1 MKRVLL
7 IIVMLSACLAACLAA
22 GCGNKAAELYDTA
35 QFEELQHNKDHAI
48 RLYEEIERRYP
59 DSEQAKKA
67 SNRLSALKEGKK

>member
-1 MKRVLL
+1 MKRVLW
-7 IIVMLSACLAACLAA
+7 IIVMFSACLAA

-59 DSEQAKKA
+59 DSEQAKKVR
-67 SNRLSALKEGKK
+67 NRLSALKEGKK

>member
-1 MKRVLL
+1 MKRAVW
-7 IIVMLSACLAACLAA
+7 IIVMLSVCLAA

-48 RLYEEIERRYP
+48 KLYEEIERRYP

-67 SNRLSALKEGKK
+67 RIRISALKEGNK